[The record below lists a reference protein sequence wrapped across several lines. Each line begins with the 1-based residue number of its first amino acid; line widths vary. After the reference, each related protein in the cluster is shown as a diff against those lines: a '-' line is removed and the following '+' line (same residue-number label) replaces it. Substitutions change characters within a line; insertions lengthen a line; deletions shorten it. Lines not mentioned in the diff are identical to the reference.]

1 MKVLVA
7 AHNHPALHPGGT
19 EIFAHDL
26 FRAYQRAG
34 CEALFLGATNH
45 IHREARPGTS
55 FQSIGTNGDE
65 ILLWSGHFDRFFM
78 SQVDL
83 YGIVPD
89 IVELL
94 RDFRPD
100 IVHLHHLL
108 LLGAEF
114 PHIVRRTLPNCRIVM
129 TLHDYYPICHHDGLM
144 VRTSNKELCHGASPD
159 RCHSCFKDIAL
170 DKFVLRERHLKSLL
184 STVDSFV
191 SPSEFLKQRYVD
203 WGLSESLI
211 SVIPNGQPER
221 RAAAVKSPEMTN
233 RTKPVFGYFG
243 NLNPWKGTTVLLEA
257 ARQLISEGLDFE
269 LRVHGAA
276 PFQSETFVADIDRLF
291 AETSPAVQR
300 RGGYRR
306 EDIADL
312 IGTVDCAIMPSIWWE
327 NAPLV
332 IQEAQG
338 QNCPVITSNIGGM
351 AEMIENGV
359 NGLTVPPN
367 DPMALAAAM
376 RRIAEDAD
384 LRQNLAQGARHPDTI
399 DTTAT
404 KYLNLIETLRPHRV
418 AAA

>member
-1 MKVLVA
+1 MTRVLVA

-55 FQSIGTNGDE
+55 FQSIGANGDE

-100 IVHLHHLL
+100 VVHLHHLL

-114 PHIVRRTLPNCRIVM
+114 PHIVRRTLPECRIVM

-144 VRTSNKELCHGASPD
+144 VRTTSKELCHGASPD
-159 RCHSCFKDIAL
+159 RCHSCFKEIAL

-184 STVDSFV
+184 SAVDGFV
-191 SPSEFLKQRYVD
+191 SPSEFLKQRYID
-203 WGLSESLI
+203 WGISEHLI

-221 RAAAVKSPEMTN
+221 VEVKRREVAQ

-243 NLNPWKGTTVLLEA
+243 NLNPWKGATVLLEA
-257 ARQLISEGLDFE
+257 AKQLISEGLDFE

-276 PFQSETFVADIDRLF
+276 PFQSESFVADIDRLF
-291 AETSPAVQR
+291 AETSPTVQR
-300 RGGYRR
+300 RGAYRR

-312 IGTVDCAIMPSIWWE
+312 IATVDCAIMPSIWWE

-338 QNCPVITSNIGGM
+338 QHCPVITSNIGGM
-351 AEMIENGV
+351 AEMVEDGV

-367 DPMALAAAM
+367 DPMALAAAI
-376 RRIAEDAD
+376 RRIAEDPD
-384 LRQNLAQGARHPDTI
+384 LRQSLVLGARCPDTI
-399 DTTAT
+399 DMTAAG
-404 KYLNLIETLRPHRV
+404 YLDLIETLRPASV
-418 AAA
+418 EAA